1 MKGSTV
7 LFRMVSIRHLL
18 HRRLRSAITL
28 VGVAGG
34 VTLLL
39 SVTLIN
45 ATLHSSIQTSAQ
57 NVAGNAQIEV
67 SATDQAGLPDRDVAV
82 INSVSGVDQAIP
94 VIRETSRLLGPKAE
108 VRTLI
113 VGVTPSFPT
122 LFSGTTRTG
131 SIVIDGGFGRD
142 GNGILLSLSVARVLH
157 VVPGDAIRIRTPNGD
172 VQGHVTGT
180 LSGNALTGVNGG
192 SLGIMQLSA
201 AQTMFARPGRVD
213 SIYLRTR
220 AGASVEG
227 IKAAIR
233 RRLKGAGL
241 VGAPGDRTRGFEQTF
256 AALASLGSLAGI
268 VSLFVALFVVYN
280 SMSMSFAERR
290 RETSMAMALG
300 AGRRQ
305 VFRALLAEAALLGT
319 LASFGGAVAGIVLA
333 KLLVGRALAAY
344 RVFPITAG
352 GSVHIDPVLILIAV
366 AGGITVSML
375 GAYVPA
381 KGVTR
386 VAPIESLRP
395 SAPYENLS
403 SPRQFPARSA
413 KLVAICALFIGIAGT
428 LVTARRDHIPTGLMS
443 LFVLALLCGITL
455 LLPSIVSVA
464 TRAIRPLMMR
474 FGTLGRLAADG
485 QERNPGRTVLTVG
498 ALLVTS
504 AFRRSPTIG
513 SALPY
518 MSRRTPIPVSLPIN
532 LCPDR

>member
-1 MKGSTV
+1 
-7 LFRMVSIRHLL
+7 
-18 HRRLRSAITL
+18 
-28 VGVAGG
+28 
-34 VTLLL
+34 
-39 SVTLIN
+39 
-45 ATLHSSIQTSAQ
+45 
-57 NVAGNAQIEV
+57 
-67 SATDQAGLPDRDVAV
+67 
-82 INSVSGVDQAIP
+82 
-94 VIRETSRLLGPKAE
+94 
-108 VRTLI
+108 
-113 VGVTPSFPT
+113 
-122 LFSGTTRTG
+122 
-131 SIVIDGGFGRD
+131 
-142 GNGILLSLSVARVLH
+142 
-157 VVPGDAIRIRTPNGD
+157 
-172 VQGHVTGT
+172 
-180 LSGNALTGVNGG
+180 
-192 SLGIMQLSA
+192 
-201 AQTMFARPGRVD
+201 
-213 SIYLRTR
+213 TR

-366 AGGITVSML
+366 VG
-375 GAYVPA
+375 
-381 KGVTR
+381 
-386 VAPIESLRP
+386 
-395 SAPYENLS
+395 
-403 SPRQFPARSA
+403 
-413 KLVAICALFIGIAGT
+413 
-428 LVTARRDHIPTGLMS
+428 
-443 LFVLALLCGITL
+443 GITL

-504 AFRRSPTIG
+504 ALVIG
-513 SALPY
+513 VGAALGSYNHRFSTLAYDWFGAPLY
-518 MSRRTPIPVSLPIN
+518 
-532 LCPDR
+532 